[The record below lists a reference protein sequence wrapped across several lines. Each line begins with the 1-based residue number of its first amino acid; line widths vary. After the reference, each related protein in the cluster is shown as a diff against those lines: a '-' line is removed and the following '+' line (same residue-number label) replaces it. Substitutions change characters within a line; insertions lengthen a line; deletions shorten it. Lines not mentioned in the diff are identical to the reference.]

1 MGVLAHMGA
10 QVCGA
15 AAHLHDQ
22 LIEFWCSEMVG
33 VVSIVGIV
41 GIVSIVSI
49 VSIVGI
55 GSIGSIVSVPSS

>member
-1 MGVLAHMGA
+1 MGVLAYMGA

-22 LIEFWCSEMVG
+22 LIEFWYSEMVG
-33 VVSIVGIV
+33 VVSIVGIMSIVSIV

-49 VSIVGI
+49 M
-55 GSIGSIVSVPSS
+55 SVPSS

>member
-1 MGVLAHMGA
+1 MGVLAYMGA

-49 VSIVGI
+49 VGI